1 MQCPREY
8 SLFRSQV
15 CPAFEWLLNYV
26 LPVYVRGDA
35 GTNYDWNIQSYWN
48 LHYGWRIFSEAKNV
62 AKNLKSPHSMH
73 PTPSTKMLRKVM
85 DCLKD
90 LSKMR
95 CFTAGLGRLGL
106 AWAGWKEISALK
118 VKTIQDLVECI
129 IHFAV
134 QPIYLFQQTHC
145 KLVLQRSKITAPPN
159 ASTSSLVPPSYPT
172 RATIH

>member
-1 MQCPREY
+1 M
-8 SLFRSQV
+8 
-15 CPAFEWLLNYV
+15 
-26 LPVYVRGDA
+26 YVRGRNKLRLKHPKLLESTLWLKNFFRGKKCCKKPEEPLLNA
-35 GTNYDWNIQSYWN
+35 PHPLN
-48 LHYGWRIFSEAKNV
+48 KNV
-62 AKNLKSPHSMH
+62 EKS
-73 PTPSTKMLRKVM
+73 
-85 DCLKD
+85 D
-90 LSKMR
+90 
-95 CFTAGLGRLGL
+95 GLFEGPFQDEMFQGWLGL

-145 KLVLQRSKITAPPN
+145 KLVLQKSKITAPPN